1 MFKHGNWIFCLLE
14 INLSLSSLH
23 IAHQPSFMTS
33 PEKFSY
39 RKGNNYQWEVDVGGK
54 QSFAWSPCQIGDRH
68 HGRQSVRHLKIRES
82 YLLIMFYETKNQNIL
97 HILFIFSQLFQKIMK
112 CCAPHA
118 RLLYIMSLILWTL

>member
-23 IAHQPSFMTS
+23 IAQQPSFMTS
-33 PEKFSY
+33 AEKFSY

-54 QSFAWSPCQIGDRH
+54 QSFAWSPCQIRDRH

-82 YLLIMFYETKNQNIL
+82 YLLIMFYETKNQNIIYYSFYL
-97 HILFIFSQLFQKIMK
+97 YFPNFSKKLWSVALPINSF
-112 CCAPHA
+112 APMPDFS
-118 RLLYIMSLILWTL
+118 I